1 MSLSRTETGAELWQS
16 GRGREVVPQG
26 SIFATDG
33 MCLSR
38 INDDGSRT
46 QRLHATWQM
55 LWIEGGVRVSAI
67 CSTVFPLLIS
77 ITPVLPRLSMSQLLS
92 MQVPISQ
99 RHCDILVLASLERR
113 CPEDNVLHFLSYP
126 ISEMQSAPGGV
137 RKPANP
143 SPRQTAEQF
152 HTVSPGF
159 VRQQG
164 TCLYEHCK

>member
-99 RHCDILVLASLERR
+99 RHCASL
-113 CPEDNVLHFLSYP
+113 CWHPWKGDVQKTMFCTSSLT
-126 ISEMQSAPGGV
+126 
-137 RKPANP
+137 P
-143 SPRQTAEQF
+143 SLKCSQLQE
-152 HTVSPGF
+152 G
-159 VRQQG
+159 
-164 TCLYEHCK
+164 